1 MHCTMNGLVVERIQI
16 KEASEKAQKPSGMQR
31 TTGSHALKA
40 KEAQEEVNGG
50 DVEVHLRYSE
60 REKKRPIPNGDKEH
74 EG

>member
-1 MHCTMNGLVVERIQI
+1 
-16 KEASEKAQKPSGMQR
+16 MQR